1 MGVTSEKMTTMAS
14 LDLLAARTT
23 ARKRVFSPVR
33 TLALAAVAVFA
44 AAAFPGVG
52 MAQKPAE
59 GFQTAAPHAILIEAD
74 SGSVLFEKGADQ
86 LTYPASLAKLMTA
99 EFVFHEI
106 KEGRLDPETEFV
118 VSENAWRRGGAPS
131 GGSAMFAPL
140 HSRVRVIDLLHG
152 VIIQSG
158 NDACITLAEGLAGN
172 EANFAAMLNKRA
184 RELGLTKSNF
194 TNSSGLP
201 DPDLK
206 VTMRELAKLAQHII
220 KTYPEYYKIYGE
232 REFTWNKIRQ
242 QNRNPLLS
250 MGIGVDGLKTGF
262 TKEAGYG
269 IVASAVQNGLRL
281 IVAVNGL
288 KTAKERADEARKLLE
303 WGFRGFES
311 RLLFAEGETVGE
323 AKLFGGA
330 KGRVP
335 LTGEKAIRLLVPRG
349 ASEKIVARIV
359 YTGPVPAPVEQ
370 GRPIGQL
377 RVSRGENVVLEV
389 PLQAAES
396 VPKGNLTQRA
406 FDAATELV
414 VGLFRAGAERL

>member
-1 MGVTSEKMTTMAS
+1 MTIMAS
-14 LDLLAARTT
+14 TDLMAVHAAAR
-23 ARKRVFSPVR
+23 KPLFSFLR
-33 TLALAAVAVFA
+33 TVAAVAVTA
-44 AAAFPGVG
+44 LVACAFPSRSE
-52 MAQKPAE
+52 AQKPGEA
-59 GFQTAAPHAILIEAD
+59 FQTAAPHAILIEAD

-86 LTYPASLAKLMTA
+86 LTFPASLAKLMTA

-106 KEGRLDPETEFV
+106 KEGRLNPETEFV

-140 HSRVRVIDLLHG
+140 HSKVRIIDLLHG

-158 NDACITLAEGLAGN
+158 NDACITLAEGIAGN
-172 EANFAAMLNKRA
+172 EANFATMLNKRA
-184 RELGLTKSNF
+184 REIGLTKSNF

-250 MGIGVDGLKTGF
+250 MGIGVDGMKTGF

-288 KTAKERADEARKLLE
+288 KTAKERADETRKLLD
-303 WGFRGFES
+303 WGFRAFES

-323 AKLFGGA
+323 AKLYGGA
-330 KGRVP
+330 QGRVP
-335 LTGEKAIRLLVPRG
+335 LTGDRPIRLLVPRG
-349 ASEKIVARIV
+349 VNEKIIGRIV

-370 GRPIGQL
+370 GQPIGQL

-396 VPKGNLTQRA
+396 IPKGNLTQRA

-414 VGLFRAGAERL
+414 IGVFRAGAERL

>member
-1 MGVTSEKMTTMAS
+1 MTTMAS
-14 LDLLAARTT
+14 LNLLA
-23 ARKRVFSPVR
+23 VR
-33 TLALAAVAVFA
+33 TAARNRTFFPLRILAVAAVAAFA
-44 AAAFPGVG
+44 ACAVPSVG
-52 MAQKPAE
+52 RAQKPAE
-59 GFQTAAPHAILIEAD
+59 GFQTAAPHAILIEAE

-140 HSRVRVIDLLHG
+140 HSRVRIIDLLHG

-158 NDACITLAEGLAGN
+158 NDACITLAEGIAGN

-194 TNSSGLP
+194 TNASGLP

-220 KTYPEYYKIYGE
+220 KTYPDFYKIYGE

-242 QNRNPLLS
+242 QNRNPLLA

-288 KTAKERADEARKLLE
+288 KTAKERADEARKLLD

-311 RLLFAEGETVGE
+311 RLLFAEGEAVGE
-323 AKLFGGA
+323 AKLYGGA

-335 LTGEKAIRLLVPRG
+335 LTGERQIRLLVPRG

-370 GRPIGQL
+370 GQAIGQL
-377 RVSRGENVVLEV
+377 RVSRGDNVVLEV
-389 PLQAAES
+389 PLRAAES
-396 VPKGNLTQRA
+396 IPKGNLTQRA